1 MAIWN
6 GCHIRNFDWFYQLSF
21 FTKLERTIFWSYHR
35 SLIPKTTWS
44 LNCKYS
50 LHLQTKITNLTFKFW
65 FSNMCWYYRIH
76 VLTFPY
82 LSELPPNMNECRINS
97 QWWLLSRSKHDY
109 CLLNAPGLR
118 SFKDI
123 VNLDTVRR
131 FIVCRSRGNTIPG
144 FIYILYIYIYIN
156 NWLSMSQI
164 LRMSLQRGNDKRGE
178 GAVG

>member
-1 MAIWN
+1 MSFSCSSSHSCFFFQNEDMKRYTRNSVFGIHFIWHMHRYMYKSIHMAIWN

-82 LSELPPNMNECRINS
+82 LSELPPNMNE
-97 QWWLLSRSKHDY
+97 WM
-109 CLLNAPGLR
+109 NAEVIH
-118 SFKDI
+118 SD
-123 VNLDTVRR
+123 D
-131 FIVCRSRGNTIPG
+131 C
-144 FIYILYIYIYIN
+144 
-156 NWLSMSQI
+156 
-164 LRMSLQRGNDKRGE
+164 SLGQNMITAYWMPPDWDHLKTL
-178 GAVG
+178 